1 MTRTS
6 VPARSRSY
14 RRPVAAAL
22 LLLAG
27 AEPGAFIPLAA
38 AEASGTNPAPARC
51 ATVGEWHA
59 PGTTLPLAFGAL
71 AAQAA
76 GPRVVLLGETH
87 EVEEHHRWQ
96 LQTLAALHA
105 HHPSLVVA
113 LEMFPRRVQPALDR
127 WVAGEL
133 DEATFLR
140 DADWRNAWGYDASL
154 YLPIFHF
161 ARMNRIPM
169 IAVNVERSLV
179 SAVGE
184 RGLAAVP
191 AADREGVGDPA
202 PALPAYE
209 DDLFDTWRDHLPA
222 EEARGEADRSNPDFR
237 RFVEAQLVWDRAMAE
252 GIADAATRHPG
263 AVVVGLMGQGHV
275 RHGWGVPHQ
284 LRSLGRKTPL
294 TLLPFD
300 HKEECTTLVP
310 GLADAV
316 FGIAAPER
324 PAGPP
329 RPRLGITLEPAQE
342 GVRISEVA
350 QGSIA
355 EKAGLRSGD
364 VIVTIAGVAP
374 KQAAD
379 VAAAVMRQAPGTWLP
394 LAVKRSGRTVEI
406 VARFPPAAE
415 R

>member
-1 MTRTS
+1 MR
-6 VPARSRSY
+6 ARCPPQGRI
-14 RRPVAAAL
+14 VAAAL
-22 LLLAG
+22 LILAV
-27 AEPGAFIPLAA
+27 PSAA
-38 AEASGTNPAPARC
+38 RAAVCVP
-51 ATVGEWHA
+51 VGEWRA
-59 PGTTLPLAFGAL
+59 PGATQPLSFEAL
-71 AAQAA
+71 AARAA
-76 GPRVVLLGETH
+76 ESRVVLLGETH

-133 DEATFLR
+133 DEAAFLR
-140 DADWRNAWGYDASL
+140 ESDWRNAWGHDASL

-169 IAVNVERSLV
+169 VAVNVERSLV
-179 SAVGE
+179 SAVGDQ
-184 RGLAAVP
+184 GLAAVP
-191 AADREGVGDPA
+191 AAEREGVGDPA
-202 PALPAYE
+202 PALQPYE
-209 DDLFDTWRDHLPA
+209 DDLYRTWLEHLPPGQ
-222 EEARGEADRSNPDFR
+222 ARGDADRSNPEFR

-252 GIADAATRHPG
+252 GIAAAAGRRPD
-263 AVVVGLMGQGHV
+263 AVVVALMGQGHV

-284 LRSLGRKTPL
+284 LRSLGHRTSL

-300 HKEECTTLVP
+300 RKEDCATLVP

-316 FGIAAPER
+316 FGIAVPER

-329 RPRLGITLEPAQE
+329 RPRLGITLEPAPE

-350 QGSIA
+350 KGSIA
-355 EKAGLRSGD
+355 AQAGLRSGD
-364 VIVTIAGVAP
+364 LIVSIAGVAP

-394 LAVKRSGRTVEI
+394 LAVKRNGRTVEI